1 MATSKAERIT
11 KRTVDAAKPKGRLYR
26 IWDSDVK
33 GFGLRVTPA
42 GVKSYILAYRPGDG
56 GRAAPKQEF
65 TIARHGVLT
74 PDEARDKAAQLLA
87 SVKDGKNPQASRDA
101 ARGELTIAALC
112 DLYLAEGT
120 ATKKASTLAT
130 DRLRIERHIKPLL
143 GKKRIS
149 AVTDADVQRFVR
161 DVAQGKTA
169 VERKPTRA
177 QVKSKTAGDRNSKRG
192 ESKAPT
198 VETRK
203 RKDAAAQGGQGTATR
218 TTGLLGAIFTFA
230 VRRKMRPDN
239 PVHGVERFKDGK
251 SQRFLSPAELG
262 RVGRALA
269 DLGEGNAGAT
279 VLRLLILTGAR
290 KSEIEGLRWDAVD
303 IEGRCLRLADSKTGA
318 KIVPLGAPALVV
330 LAAIE
335 RRKGSPFVFASDRAE
350 GAHFVGTP
358 KVWEKIRAAAALD
371 GVRIHDLR
379 HTYASLAASGGQ
391 SLPLIGKLLG
401 HRDVKTTA
409 QYAHL
414 ADDPVR
420 AAADRTAEAAAA
432 AMLGTSAEV
441 TRLKVRR

>member
-1 MATSKAERIT
+1 MATPKAERIT
-11 KRTVDAAKPKGRLYR
+11 KRTVDAAKPGGRLYR
-26 IWDSDVK
+26 LWDSEVK

-56 GRAAPKQEF
+56 GRASPKQEF
-65 TIARHGVLT
+65 TIGRHGVLT
-74 PDEARDKAAQLLA
+74 PDEARDKAAKLLA
-87 SVKDGKNPQASRDA
+87 NIKDGQNPQA
-101 ARGELTIAALC
+101 ARVKARAELTVADLC
-112 DLYLAEGT
+112 TLYLAEGV
-120 ATKKASTLAT
+120 ATKKASTVAT

-143 GKKRIS
+143 GKKRVS
-149 AVTDADVQRFVR
+149 AVTDADVQRFLR

-177 QVKSKTAGDRNSKRG
+177 EAKRRAAGDRKSKRG
-192 ESKAPT
+192 EAKAPA

-203 RKDAAAQGGQGTATR
+203 RKDAAARGGQGTATR

-230 VRRKMRPDN
+230 VKRKMRADN

-251 SQRFLSPAELG
+251 SQRFLSPAELARLG
-262 RVGRALA
+262 KALA
-269 DLGEGNAGAT
+269 DLGEVHTGAT
-279 VLRLLILTGAR
+279 VLRLLVLTGAR
-290 KSEIEGLRWDAVD
+290 KSEIEGLRWAAVD
-303 IEGRCLRLADSKTGA
+303 IEGRCLRLRDSKTGA
-318 KIVPLGAPALVV
+318 KVLPLGAPAL
-330 LAAIE
+330 LILSGIE
-335 RRKGSPFVFASDRAE
+335 RRKGSPFVFPSDRTKD
-350 GAHFVGTP
+350 AHFVGTP
-358 KVWEKIRAAAALD
+358 KVWERVRAAAGLD

-420 AAADRTAEAAAA
+420 VAADRTAEAAAS
-432 AMLGTSAEV
+432 AMLGTSAEI

>member
-1 MATSKAERIT
+1 MANPKAERIT
-11 KRTVDAAKPKGRLYR
+11 KRTVDAAKAGERLYR

-42 GVKSYILAYRPGDG
+42 GVKSYILAYRSGEG
-56 GRAAPKQEF
+56 GRSSPKQEF
-65 TIARHGVLT
+65 TIGRHGVLT
-74 PDEARDKAAQLLA
+74 PDEAREKAAKLLA
-87 SVKDGKNPQASRDA
+87 SVKDGGNPQALRVA
-101 ARGELTIAALC
+101 ARAELTVAELC
-112 DLYLAEGT
+112 NLYLAEGT

-143 GKKRIS
+143 GAKRIS

-161 DVAQGKTA
+161 DVAAGKTA
-169 VERKPTRA
+169 VARKPTRLEA
-177 QVKSKTAGDRNSKRG
+177 KCPK
-192 ESKAPT
+192 

-203 RKDAAAQGGQGTATR
+203 RRDAAASGGKGTATR

-239 PVHGVERFKDGK
+239 PVHGVERFRDGK

-262 RVGRALA
+262 RVGKALA

-279 VLRLLILTGAR
+279 VLRLLVLTGAR

-303 IEGRCLRLADSKTGA
+303 IEGRCLRLGDSKTGA
-318 KIVPLGAPALVV
+318 KVVPLGAPALVI
-330 LAAIE
+330 LATLE
-335 RRKGSPFVFASDRAE
+335 RRKGSPFVFPSDRIKD
-350 GAHFVGTP
+350 AHFVGTP
-358 KVWEKIRAAAALD
+358 KVWEKVRTAAALD
-371 GVRIHDLR
+371 KVRIHDLR

-432 AMLGTSAEV
+432 AMLGTSAEI